1 MASANQSSGLDQYPD
16 PDNISAAA
24 VNETFGYDGTAIA
37 MQMMLH
43 PVCLYLT
50 AALLSN
56 HAAPVPQ
63 NCTLLDRTPTQLC
76 VSNFGD
82 SINFLLFS
90 LFLPAPRTPQGPLP
104 RRPPSAAIDHVYDH
118 PRGHLEALQQG
129 IAPSQYQVR

>member
-24 VNETFGYDGTAIA
+24 VNETLGYDGTAIA

-50 AALLSN
+50 AVLLSN

-63 NCTLLDRTPTQLC
+63 NCTLLDRTSTQLC

-90 LFLPAPRTPQGPLP
+90 LFLPAPRTPKALCPEDRRQLP
-104 RRPPSAAIDHVYDH
+104 SITSMTTPPAGTWRLYSKA
-118 PRGHLEALQQG
+118 
-129 IAPSQYQVR
+129 